1 MPIVKIHQRHSA
13 GLLTFLLVCSIRA
26 ILPAAEKTGPV
37 NLLFITVDDM
47 NCDSVG
53 VFGCKLR
60 GTTPNID
67 RLAAEGL
74 RFKYAHVQ
82 VANCM
87 PSRNVMYSGLYP
99 HNNRVEGFYQVKDA
113 DHLHLVDMM
122 KAAGY
127 FTAIRGKV
135 SHSTPYHPY
144 AWDLVL
150 DDVTENLH
158 PKNVE
163 SYYDSTNKGLAAAE
177 EAGKPFCMIINVS
190 DPHKPFYAM
199 GKKGEVVDDPNVPSH
214 VFTAGEVPVPG
225 FLPDEP
231 IVRKELAHYYSSVRR
246 ADDCVGVVLK
256 ALDESGHAA
265 DTVVMFLSD
274 HGMPL
279 PFAKTAVY
287 HHSTR
292 TPWIVRWPGRVKP
305 GTVDEDHMISAVDLT
320 PTLLE
325 IAGIAPPECGF
336 DGRSFLP
343 LLTVGKQDNRD
354 HIIKEYNENAGA
366 GRHPM
371 RSVETRRF
379 CYIFNPWSDGERVFK
394 TATTGTLTYRKM
406 KEMAK
411 TDKAMAARVELFD
424 HRVPEELY
432 DVENDP
438 DSLNNLIDDPSYR
451 VEADR
456 LRKILLDWMIETG
469 DHALDAFR
477 NRGDAEFVSVYV
489 TGKQAEASARKKQK
503 VRSKVN
509 ARRARGH
516 KFFSLSVPKQFTPG
530 EPFTVSIAYEI
541 PASLGEQ
548 LLHVTLKDGT
558 VEKRVERKIVTARGR
573 GEVEVTF
580 DLPQELP
587 ARSIRAAAFMGKD
600 YPSSLQ
606 HVVTSR
612 SSRSN
617 TMECG
622 DSTWHLSGGCRAR
635 AIRSLSAST
644 GGTPSDRFFQDLIS

>member
-1 MPIVKIHQRHSA
+1 VSTRLFHFTSVLA
-13 GLLTFLLVCSIRA
+13 FFLLGLFSSHVEAVEPES
-26 ILPAAEKTGPV
+26 PV
-37 NLLFITVDDM
+37 NILFITVDDM

-53 VFGCKLR
+53 AFECKLP
-60 GTTPNID
+60 GTTPHID
-67 RLAAEGL
+67 HLAAEGL
-74 RFKYAHVQ
+74 CFKYAHVQ

-99 HNNRVEGFYQVKDA
+99 HNNRVEGFYQVRDA

-158 PKNVE
+158 PKNIR
-163 SYYDSTNKGLAAAE
+163 SYYDSTKKGLAAAK

-199 GKKGEVVDDPNVPSH
+199 TNKGEVVDDPNVPSH
-214 VFTAGEVPVPG
+214 VFGAEEVPVPG
-225 FLPDEP
+225 FLPDDP

-256 ALDESGHAA
+256 ALDESGQA
-265 DTVVMFLSD
+265 DNTVVMFLSD

-292 TPWIVRWPGRVKP
+292 TPWIVRWPGVVKP
-305 GTVDEDHMISAVDLT
+305 GTVDERHMISAVDLT
-320 PTLLE
+320 PTLLD
-325 IAGIAPPECGF
+325 IAGIAPPEQGF

-343 LLTVGKQDNRD
+343 LLTVGKQDGRD
-354 HIIKEYNENAGA
+354 YIIKEYNENAGA

-379 CYIFNPWSDGERVFK
+379 CYIFNPWSDGKRVFK
-394 TATTGTLTYRKM
+394 TATTGTLTYRRM
-406 KEMAK
+406 KELAK
-411 TDKAMAARVELFD
+411 TDEAMAARVELFD

-432 DVENDP
+432 DVEKDP
-438 DSLNNLIDDPSYR
+438 DSLKNLIDDPTYQA
-451 VEADR
+451 EADR
-456 LRKILLDWMIETG
+456 LRKILLDWMVETD

-477 NRGDAEFVSVYV
+477 NRGDAEFVSDYV
-489 TGKQAEASARKKQK
+489 TKKQAEAD
-503 VRSKVN
+503 
-509 ARRARGH
+509 ARRKAKAKSRPQRRNMARAKGR
-516 KFFSLSVPKQFTPG
+516 KLFSLLAPEQFTPG
-530 EPFTVSIAYEI
+530 EPFTVTVAYTI
-541 PASLGEQ
+541 PEDLGEQ
-548 LLHVTLKDGT
+548 LFHVTLKDGADN
-558 VEKRVERKIVTARGR
+558 KRIERKIVKAEGK
-573 GEVEVTF
+573 GDMQVTF
-580 DLPQELP
+580 DVPRDLT
-587 ARSIRAAAFMGKD
+587 AKSILVATFIGKD
-600 YPSSLQ
+600 YPSCLQ
-606 HVVTSR
+606 HVVTKPIPA
-612 SSRSN
+612 
-617 TMECG
+617 E
-622 DSTWHLSGGCRAR
+622 
-635 AIRSLSAST
+635 
-644 GGTPSDRFFQDLIS
+644 